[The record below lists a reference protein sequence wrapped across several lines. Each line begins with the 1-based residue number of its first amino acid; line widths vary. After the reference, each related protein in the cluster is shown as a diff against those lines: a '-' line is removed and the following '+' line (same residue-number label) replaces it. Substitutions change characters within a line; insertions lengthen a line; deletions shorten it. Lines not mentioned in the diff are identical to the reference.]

1 MAYSEEQFTML
12 RASLVMQFGE
22 EGGNRLFELQKE
34 MMEIA
39 EQGADEENMQRL
51 REAQEKF
58 NTLFEELNAK
68 IIAQSYDD
76 DDDDEDD
83 SSRDEGLIDQYDD
96 DDDDDDDDLPEVKT
110 EYEKMLILFTEV
122 FGLQNGELLASYQA
136 RMSQITNDEG
146 LNDDNREEY
155 EELQTKYQELLDSLG
170 GWQRVIEHAQHA
182 YDNQNNDDDD
192 YYDDDDDESA
202 VGIDAIDEALE
213 KIYGDKNSFCFGT
226 QIPYSAGG
234 SDPLD
239 MFRIFESESGGIP
252 HWHYITYGF
261 SDLYDEEEDNEGVS
275 GYGFELTFRLKKNED
290 NPPMWPMSLLQNI
303 ARYVFDTGNVFA
315 PGHHM
320 NAHGPIQLEYDTD
333 ITALAFIS
341 DPELGDKIETEN
353 GSIEFIQMVG
363 ITSDELDAVMCWDCT
378 KLLNVFSEF
387 IPLGITDIDRKSF
400 MTNEKVQEALKAGIE
415 NDGSSTSYIY
425 TDFICVSIT
434 ENGETN
440 MYGNPVSDEDLAQND
455 ADGITTI
462 YLSAAHAQKVVMMLR
477 GRLLKEK
484 GFMIDGNFNSVVF
497 KLGDECR
504 AIESD
509 DDIIIVL
516 TKDAIEEIT
525 KKLIPGKTGEYMLES
540 GRINFKIVKTEITD
554 SDGNVVETIG

>member
-1 MAYSEEQFTML
+1 MPMIIRTM
-12 RASLVMQFGE
+12 
-22 EGGNRLFELQKE
+22 
-34 MMEIA
+34 MMTI
-39 EQGADEENMQRL
+39 
-51 REAQEKF
+51 
-58 NTLFEELNAK
+58 
-68 IIAQSYDD
+68 
-76 DDDDEDD
+76 
-83 SSRDEGLIDQYDD
+83 
-96 DDDDDDDDLPEVKT
+96 
-110 EYEKMLILFTEV
+110 
-122 FGLQNGELLASYQA
+122 
-136 RMSQITNDEG
+136 
-146 LNDDNREEY
+146 
-155 EELQTKYQELLDSLG
+155 
-170 GWQRVIEHAQHA
+170 
-182 YDNQNNDDDD
+182 
-192 YYDDDDDESA
+192 
-202 VGIDAIDEALE
+202 
-213 KIYGDKNSFCFGT
+213 
-226 QIPYSAGG
+226 
-234 SDPLD
+234 
-239 MFRIFESESGGIP
+239 
-252 HWHYITYGF
+252 
-261 SDLYDEEEDNEGVS
+261 
-275 GYGFELTFRLKKNED
+275 
-290 NPPMWPMSLLQNI
+290 
-303 ARYVFDTGNVFA
+303 
-315 PGHHM
+315 
-320 NAHGPIQLEYDTD
+320 

-425 TDFICVSIT
+425 TDFICVSIS

-462 YLSAAHAQKVVMMLR
+462 YLGAAHVRQVVMMLR

-484 GFMIDGNFNSVVF
+484 EFMIEGEFNLVVF
-497 KLGDECR
+497 KLGDECS
-504 AIESD
+504 ATVSD

-525 KKLIPGKTGEYMLES
+525 KKLIPDKTGEYMLES

>member
-96 DDDDDDDDLPEVKT
+96 DDDDDDDEDDYYDDDDDLPEVKT

-122 FGLQNGELLASYQA
+122 FGSQNGELLASYQA

-192 YYDDDDDESA
+192 YYCT
-202 VGIDAIDEALE
+202 GI
-213 KIYGDKNSFCFGT
+213 Y
-226 QIPYSAGG
+226 Q
-234 SDPLD
+234 
-239 MFRIFESESGGIP
+239 
-252 HWHYITYGF
+252 
-261 SDLYDEEEDNEGVS
+261 
-275 GYGFELTFRLKKNED
+275 
-290 NPPMWPMSLLQNI
+290 
-303 ARYVFDTGNVFA
+303 
-315 PGHHM
+315 
-320 NAHGPIQLEYDTD
+320 
-333 ITALAFIS
+333 
-341 DPELGDKIETEN
+341 
-353 GSIEFIQMVG
+353 
-363 ITSDELDAVMCWDCT
+363 
-378 KLLNVFSEF
+378 
-387 IPLGITDIDRKSF
+387 
-400 MTNEKVQEALKAGIE
+400 
-415 NDGSSTSYIY
+415 
-425 TDFICVSIT
+425 
-434 ENGETN
+434 
-440 MYGNPVSDEDLAQND
+440 
-455 ADGITTI
+455 
-462 YLSAAHAQKVVMMLR
+462 
-477 GRLLKEK
+477 
-484 GFMIDGNFNSVVF
+484 
-497 KLGDECR
+497 
-504 AIESD
+504 
-509 DDIIIVL
+509 
-516 TKDAIEEIT
+516 
-525 KKLIPGKTGEYMLES
+525 
-540 GRINFKIVKTEITD
+540 
-554 SDGNVVETIG
+554 